1 MNVRDYQWDDF
12 NRVREIFA
20 QQNLPPQCMP
30 DLVMEKRKKLIF
42 NPRFVVKKVV
52 TDESGTVAMMGF
64 VKVTSEAFLLLDHKV
79 KDPAWRWEALQ
90 EMVEEM
96 AKAARSKGIDCVTC
110 WIPDHLAESF
120 GPRMEA
126 LKFIRSPWVSYS
138 RLL

>member
-42 NPRFVVKKVV
+42 NPRFVVRKVV
-52 TDESGTVAMMGF
+52 EDSTGKVAMMGF
-64 VKVTSEAFLLLDHKV
+64 VKVTCEAFLILDHKIQ
-79 KDPAWRWEALQ
+79 DPVWRWAALQ
-90 EMVEEM
+90 EMVEQM
-96 AKAARSKGIDCVTC
+96 ASEARRKGLDCCTVWC
-110 WIPDHLAESF
+110 PDHLVSSF
-120 GPRMEA
+120 GPRLEA
-126 LKFIRSPWVSYS
+126 LKFIRSPWTSFS